1 MENKYSIEEI
11 LGAVDDLQKMKK
23 KVKNFVNL
31 KKKEKVNESS
41 SIPKNTLKLIEE
53 AEKSKN

>member
-1 MENKYSIEEI
+1 MEDNYSIDEI
-11 LGAVDDLQKMKK
+11 LLAVDDLQ
-23 KVKNFVNL
+23 NFKRN
-31 KKKEKVNESS
+31 KIKRISNSSNSKSENS

>member
-1 MENKYSIEEI
+1 MVDNYSIDEI
-11 LGAVDDLQKMKK
+11 LLAINNLQ
-23 KVKNFVNL
+23 NL
-31 KKKEKVNESS
+31 KKEKTNKISNTSNIKFDNS